1 MYNTSRTP
9 VNYGLRWTAS
19 KAMMFLSMTVM
30 SASRSLA
37 VTIMQVHPPSGK
49 CETADDLAFDGCK
62 IEHLGIPALKSICE
76 NVGLDVEVEV
86 FPFLFIDSADSPS
99 TRTFGQEDYAAAA
112 YGCISAAEENEPEY
126 NFDESFVDE
135 VLQESPEILAQIV
148 SGVMESNPW
157 LIDEFLE
164 ENLKFGDQSKRKRRM
179 ERRTFLKAQNLSAH
193 WSRCCSKTSPAS
205 SAALVGRMTTTRT
218 MHLPM
223 VLLKTIVC
231 QTVCEIANLYY
242 NPQFF
247 CYILALELW
256 CC

>member
-164 ENLKFGDQSKRKRRM
+164 ELKRR
-179 ERRTFLKAQNLSAH
+179 EPEVWRSVEEETENGKTNLLE
-193 WSRCCSKTSPAS
+193 SPELVS
-205 SAALVGRMTTTRT
+205 ALVKMLFENEPG
-218 MHLPM
+218 
-223 VLLKTIVC
+223 LLSGAGWEDDYHEDYAFTNGSF
-231 QTVCEIANLYY
+231 EDYSLSNSM
-242 NPQFF
+242 
-247 CYILALELW
+247 
-256 CC
+256 